1 MLSKGH
7 RKEEARQLP
16 PLPPDPLGEKLVR
29 LGFVANAYLLDINMA
44 VQAHDAAEMPVPW
57 SLPSRLMQFPI
68 RVSVPSHGAPR
79 RLTLTHPGLEAHPF
93 VQWVEAG
100 IGDRVPPPGA
110 DDPIVR
116 GDGGHALDLIAAG
129 RWRDLLTTLAFTAP
143 SCVAGRVSY
152 GLSYP
157 GNAGKGRGAITT
169 CEARKILAAVCLEET
184 VGGARPKDCLQPPRP
199 CAGEPGAKARWP
211 VNTRLSLN
219 AGGSVWALV
228 RGLEAGW
235 LTYDRNGYI
244 VWSPRGV
251 AACERGAEPAS
262 ATPARATETGVAAGT
277 AGRDR
282 PASWQPDLFDN
293 T

>member
-1 MLSKGH
+1 MASKGH
-7 RKEEARQLP
+7 KKEEARQLP

-29 LGFVANAYLLDINMA
+29 LGFVANAYLLDINKA
-44 VQAHDAAEMPVPW
+44 LQAHDTAEMPEPW
-57 SLPSRLMQFPI
+57 SLPSRLMRFPI
-68 RVSVPSHGAPR
+68 RVSVPSHDAPR

-93 VQWVEAG
+93 VRRVEAG
-100 IGDRVPPPGA
+100 IGERVPLPGA
-110 DDPIVR
+110 DDTVAR
-116 GDGGHALDLIAAG
+116 GDGGHALDLIAVG

-143 SCVAGRVSY
+143 GCVAGGVSY

-157 GNAGKGRGAITT
+157 GDPGKGRGAITT
-169 CEARKILAAVCLEET
+169 REARKILAAVCLEEPAR
-184 VGGARPKDCLQPPRP
+184 GARPQDCLQPPQP

-211 VNTRLSLN
+211 VNMKLSLN

-235 LTYDRNGYI
+235 LTYDGSGYI

-251 AACERGAEPAS
+251 AAYERGAEPAS
-262 ATPARATETGVAAGT
+262 AMPARAAETDVAAGT

-282 PASWQPDLFDN
+282 PASWQPDLFDR

>member
-1 MLSKGH
+1 MASKGH
-7 RKEEARQLP
+7 KKEEARQLP

-29 LGFVANAYLLDINMA
+29 LGFVANLYLLDINMA
-44 VQAHDAAEMPVPW
+44 LQAHDTAEMPEPW
-57 SLPSRLMQFPI
+57 SLPSRLMRFPI
-68 RVSVPSHGAPR
+68 RVLVPSHDAPR

-93 VQWVEAG
+93 VRRVEAG
-100 IGDRVPPPGA
+100 IGERVPLPGA
-110 DDPIVR
+110 DDTVAR
-116 GDGGHALDLIAAG
+116 GDGGHALDLIVVG

-143 SCVAGRVSY
+143 GCVAGGVSY

-157 GNAGKGRGAITT
+157 GDPGKGRGAITT
-169 CEARKILAAVCLEET
+169 REARTILAAVCLEEPA
-184 VGGARPKDCLQPPRP
+184 GGARPQDCLQPPQP

-211 VNTRLSLN
+211 VNTKLSLN

-235 LTYDRNGYI
+235 LTYDGSGYI

-251 AACERGAEPAS
+251 AAYERGAEPAS
-262 ATPARATETGVAAGT
+262 ATPARAAETDVAAGR

-282 PASWQPDLFDN
+282 PASWQPDLFDR